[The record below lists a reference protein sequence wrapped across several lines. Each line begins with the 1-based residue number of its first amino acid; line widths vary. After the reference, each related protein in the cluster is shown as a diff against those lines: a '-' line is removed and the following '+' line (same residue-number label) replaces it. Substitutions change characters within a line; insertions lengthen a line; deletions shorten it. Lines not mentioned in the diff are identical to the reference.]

1 LPEAANLRVPKKSAE
16 KALTLLRKLALLN
29 TELRL
34 QSENGYIHVPL
45 LREPLTSELEELKN
59 HLPSVELSKGEF
71 LERQKPAV
79 SLVDLLS
86 DKLPS
91 HVLASLP
98 QAVDFVGDIAVVEIP
113 PELEPHK
120 LDISAAILKAH
131 QRVRTVL
138 SKGSPV
144 SGVYRLRTYEIIA
157 GEAKTQ
163 TVHREHGCI
172 YHVDL
177 AKAYFSSR
185 LSYEHLR
192 VASLVR
198 ENETIVDLF
207 AGIGPFSILTAKRHT
222 NVRVYAVDINPD
234 AYELLR
240 KNILANR
247 VMGKV
252 TPILG
257 DARQVVNERLTGA
270 ADRVI
275 MNLPEKAVEYVDVAC
290 KALKPEGG
298 VIHYY
303 QFVDT
308 PEPLD
313 TAGNRF
319 AEAVKHSNRRLLRI
333 SETRIVRGIA
343 PFKYQVVVDAEIK

>member
-1 LPEAANLRVPKKSAE
+1 MVPRTSTE
-16 KALTLLRKLALLN
+16 KALALL
-29 TELRL
+29 TQLELLDAGLRI
-34 QSENGYIHVPL
+34 QADNGYTHIPL
-45 LREPLTSELEELKN
+45 SREPFAWELERIRNDFPDVKLCEY
-59 HLPSVELSKGEF
+59 EF
-71 LERQKPAV
+71 LERHEKITKLA
-79 SLVDLLS
+79 DLLS
-86 DKLPS
+86 DKLPP

-98 QAVDFVGDIAVVEIP
+98 HAVDFVGDIAVVEIP

-120 LDISAAILKAH
+120 LAIGAAILKAH
-131 QRVRTVL
+131 KRVRTVL
-138 SKGSPV
+138 SKSSPV
-144 SGVYRLRTYEIIA
+144 NGVYRLRTYETIG

-163 TVHREHGCI
+163 TLHKEHGCI

-192 VASLVR
+192 VASLVK
-198 ENETIVDLF
+198 ENETIVDMF
-207 AGIGPFSILTAKRHT
+207 AGIGPFSILTAKRHS
-222 NVRVYAVDINPD
+222 NVRVYAIDVNPD

-240 KNILANR
+240 KNMLVNR

-257 DARQVVNERLTGA
+257 DARQVVNERLTGV

-275 MNLPEKAVEYVDVAC
+275 MNLPEKAVEYIDVAC
-290 KALKPEGG
+290 RALKPEGG
-298 VIHYY
+298 VMHYY

-308 PEPLD
+308 PEPLG
-313 TAGNRF
+313 TARNRF
-319 AEAVKHSNRRLLRI
+319 AEAMKHSNRRLLRI

>member
-1 LPEAANLRVPKKSAE
+1 LPEVACLRVPKKSAE
-16 KALTLLRKLALLN
+16 KALALLRKLALLN

-59 HLPSVELSKGEF
+59 HLPSVKLSKGEF

-86 DKLPS
+86 DKLSS

-120 LDISAAILKAH
+120 LDIGAAILKAH
-131 QRVRTVL
+131 TRVRTVL

-144 SGVYRLRTYEIIA
+144 SGVYRLRTYEIIG

-163 TVHREHGCI
+163 TLHKEHGCI

-198 ENETIVDLF
+198 ENEIVVDMF
-207 AGIGPFSILTAKRHT
+207 AGIGPFSILTAKRHA
-222 NVRVYAVDINPD
+222 NVRVYAVDMNPD

-247 VMGKV
+247 VMGKA
-252 TPILG
+252 TPILC
-257 DARQVVNERLTGA
+257 DVRQVVDERLTGV

-319 AEAVKHSNRRLLRI
+319 AEVVKHSNRRLLRI

>member
-1 LPEAANLRVPKKSAE
+1 LPESASLRVPETSAE
-16 KALTLLRKLALLN
+16 EALALLRKLALLN

-34 QSENGYIHVPL
+34 QSEKGYIHIPL
-45 LREPLTSELEELKN
+45 LREPLTSELERIRSK
-59 HLPSVELSKGEF
+59 LPGAKLSKCEF
-71 LERQKPAV
+71 LERQEKMIR
-79 SLVDLLS
+79 LVDLLS
-86 DKLPS
+86 GKLPP
-91 HVLASLP
+91 HVLAGLP
-98 QAVDFVGDIAVVEIP
+98 HAIDFVGDIAVAEIP

-120 LDISAAILKAH
+120 LAIGAAILRAH
-131 QRVRTVL
+131 KRVRTVL
-138 SKGSPV
+138 SKWSPV
-144 SGVYRLRTYEIIA
+144 SGVYRLRTYEIIG
-157 GEAKTQ
+157 GEARTR
-163 TVHREHGCI
+163 TVHKEHGCI

-192 VASLVR
+192 VASLVG
-198 ENETIVDLF
+198 ESETVVDMF
-207 AGIGPFSILTAKRHT
+207 AGIGPFSILTAKKHT
-222 NVRVYAVDINPD
+222 KSRVYAVDMNPD

-257 DARQVVNERLTGA
+257 DARQVVNERLTGV

-290 KALKPEGG
+290 NALKPEGG

-313 TAGNRF
+313 TARNGF
-319 AEAVKHSNRRLLRI
+319 AEVVKHSDRRLLRI

>member
-1 LPEAANLRVPKKSAE
+1 LPEAASLRVPKKSAE

-45 LREPLTSELEELKN
+45 LREPLTSELEELQN
-59 HLPSVELSKGEF
+59 HLLGVKLSKGEF
-71 LERQKPAV
+71 LEGQKPAV

-120 LDISAAILKAH
+120 LDIGAAILKAH

-192 VASLVR
+192 VASPVR

-257 DARQVVNERLTGA
+257 DARQVVNERLTGV

-319 AEAVKHSNRRLLRI
+319 AEAMRHSNRQLLRI

>member
-1 LPEAANLRVPKKSAE
+1 MVPKASAE
-16 KALTLLRKLALLN
+16 KVLALVKQLGLLN
-29 TELRL
+29 VELKI
-34 QSENGYIHVPL
+34 QSENDSIHIPL
-45 LREPLTSELEELKN
+45 SREPFAWELERIRFD
-59 HLPSVELSKGEF
+59 LPDVELCEGEF
-71 LERQKPAV
+71 LERKERIAK
-79 SLVDLLS
+79 LGDLLS
-86 DKLPS
+86 DKLPP
-91 HVLASLP
+91 HLLASLP
-98 QAVDFVGDIAVVEIP
+98 HAVDFVGDIAVVEIP

-120 LDISAAILKAH
+120 LAIGAAILKA
-131 QRVRTVL
+131 QERVRTVL
-138 SKGSPV
+138 SKSGPV
-144 SGVYRLRTYEIIA
+144 NGVYRLRIFETIG

-163 TVHREHGCI
+163 TVHREHGCV

-192 VASLVR
+192 VASLVK
-198 ENETIVDLF
+198 ENETVVDMF
-207 AGIGPFSILTAKRHT
+207 AGLGPFSILTARTHAD
-222 NVRVYAVDINPD
+222 VRVYAVDLNPD
-234 AYELLR
+234 AYDLLR
-240 KNILANR
+240 KNVLANR

-252 TPILG
+252 TPIVG
-257 DARQVVNERLTGA
+257 DIRQVVNERLRGV

-275 MNLPEKAVEYVDVAC
+275 MNLPEKAIEFVDVAC

-313 TAGNRF
+313 TARNRF
-319 AEAVKHSNRRLLRI
+319 AEALRQTDRRLHKI
-333 SETRIVRGIA
+333 SDARIVRGIA